1 MKRTAVLLLAAMILG
16 LFCVSCKRQEAP
28 PALGDAEAAARLA
41 ELVPDAMRL
50 MRVAY
55 GEGLETETAADAE
68 RTVGTDYRPVSKNA
82 AYTSA
87 AQIRAD
93 AERLFSSDYLKGTL
107 YVLLF
112 DGYTP
117 PSETQ
122 KNETVVSDHIDP
134 RYREENGVLL
144 ADVNFSGFEIRT
156 EPVPESARVVS
167 GNDRSVTVCMDYR
180 TDGETAGTMRV
191 RLVLENGSWLLDGP
205 VY

>member
-50 MRVAY
+50 
-55 GEGLETETAADAE
+55 
-68 RTVGTDYRPVSKNA
+68 
-82 AYTSA
+82 
-87 AQIRAD
+87 I
-93 AERLFSSDYLKGTL
+93 SSDYLKGTL